1 MAQTALITGASG
13 GIGLELARIFAK
25 NGHNVVLVA
34 RSEDKLH
41 QLATELQQYG
51 VQVQVLAADLSRTT
65 EVERVYNTLQNS
77 TIDFLVNNAGFGDY
91 GKFYQTDWNKES
103 EMLDLNI
110 KSLTYLTKLF
120 VKDMVQRGSGKIMN
134 VASTA
139 AFQPVPTMAVYSA
152 TKAYVLNFSEAIH
165 AELEGTG
172 VTVTALCPGPTE
184 SGFSKAASMEDTKIF
199 KGKRLP
205 SSAEVAQFGYH
216 ALMEGRAVAVHGLLN
231 KLMAASAQLAPRA
244 LVRKMVKR
252 MQSQ

>member
-1 MAQTALITGASG
+1 
-13 GIGLELARIFAK
+13 
-25 NGHNVVLVA
+25 
-34 RSEDKLH
+34 
-41 QLATELQQYG
+41 
-51 VQVQVLAADLSRTT
+51 
-65 EVERVYNTLQNS
+65 
-77 TIDFLVNNAGFGDY
+77 
-91 GKFYQTDWNKES
+91 
-103 EMLDLNI
+103 
-110 KSLTYLTKLF
+110 
-120 VKDMVQRGSGKIMN
+120 

-199 KGKRLP
+199 KSKQLP
-205 SSAEVAQFGYH
+205 TSAEVAQYGYDS
-216 ALMEGRAVAVHGLLN
+216 LMEGRAVAVHGLLN